1 MIISILKKEIKLYFV
16 TPMAMIIFPAFLGLC
31 CFFLYNTMIDYM
43 KLTTNPEMHVAG
55 LTTYEYIFSN
65 LYSKIYLIFSLVI
78 PLLTMRLVAEEKR
91 VHTYELMMSL
101 PISPLQYILGKY
113 LAALCFSCILLAL
126 TLICPL
132 ILMPFAGMEWGLLLI
147 SYLGLFLYILLYT
160 AVGTYFSTLTS
171 NQFIACIATIGF
183 SFAFMVL
190 GWLAYI
196 SPVEIEKILSAL
208 LIFNHLSAFY
218 EGYVYL
224 ADVTLFIS
232 ATLLFLYLAQ
242 RKVLIEYPANT

>member
-1 MIISILKKEIKLYFV
+1 S
-16 TPMAMIIFPAFLGLC
+16 
-31 CFFLYNTMIDYM
+31 
-43 KLTTNPEMHVAG
+43 PEMHVSGIKA
-55 LTTYEYIFSN
+55 YEYIFSN
-65 LYSKIYLIFSLVI
+65 LFSKIYFIFSLVI

-91 VHTYELMMSL
+91 AHTHELMMSL

-113 LAALCFSCILLAL
+113 LAALCFSYILLLL

-132 ILMPFAGMEWGLLLI
+132 ILMPFAKVEWGLLLI

-171 NQFIACIATIGF
+171 NQFIACIATMGF
-183 SFAFMVL
+183 SLSFMIL

-196 SPVEIEKILSAL
+196 SPVEIEKILAAL
-208 LIFNHLSAFY
+208 LIFNHVSTFY
-218 EGYVYL
+218 DGYVYL

-232 ATLLFLYLAQ
+232 ATFLFLYLAQ
-242 RKVLIEYPANT
+242 RKVLIEYPVNT